1 MSFAK
6 YVPVYVYIPVPWFPA
21 KTGRESSICVKS
33 RWPYS
38 LRKPLHPPTDVL
50 SAAAPEMI
58 PHYHSAHYNK
68 TTSHGAKVV
77 INNHIATAEHSS
89 QRDKTQT

>member
-6 YVPVYVYIPVPWFPA
+6 DVPVYVYIPVPWFPA

-68 TTSHGAKVV
+68 TTSHSAKVV
-77 INNHIATAEHSS
+77 HIATAEHSS